1 MKLNKVSEWLNYE
14 SIEDYDPVPIKKL
27 NEKIIFTDGH
37 TRAFAL
43 YKMGI
48 DNIRAYWDEDELD
61 WDAYQI
67 CVDWCVEEGIRNISH
82 LEQKVINNEAYE
94 VLWYD
99 RCRNMQK
106 ALEAKRISIDT

>member
-1 MKLNKVSEWLNYE
+1 MVAIQVVIVSFFVTQKYHYMKGNYSYLAEVYEVPNIFRMKILDIQPSQLFISEMKLNKVSEWLNYK

-48 DNIRAYWDEDELD
+48 DNIRAYWDED
-61 WDAYQI
+61 
-67 CVDWCVEEGIRNISH
+67 
-82 LEQKVINNEAYE
+82 
-94 VLWYD
+94 
-99 RCRNMQK
+99 
-106 ALEAKRISIDT
+106 